1 MKKKTASAE
10 NEFNMFEAMKELEKT
25 RGVPVTSIIENI
37 KKSIEKAC
45 KSSLDN
51 DDVVFMR
58 KSEDR
63 CRSQK
68 IGKNLYSECEK
79 RYQTGHQR

>member
-1 MKKKTASAE
+1 MKKKSAGTE

-45 KSSLDN
+45 KSSLDS
-51 DDVVFMR
+51 DDVVFIVDEE
-58 KSEDR
+58 KED
-63 CRSQK
+63 
-68 IGKNLYSECEK
+68 I
-79 RYQTGHQR
+79 